1 MYNLRLYI
9 AIILFSSSALAFE
22 ISLTRI
28 FSIALSYHFAFMIIT
43 IAMLGIGLSGTIL
56 SLYPILRRG
65 KNIPIYGVFLGL
77 SMSLSFIISKRLPF
91 DPFRFPWDKTQF
103 IYIVIYWLLISLPFF
118 FFGLCIS
125 TILSVKSEKSGY
137 LYASDLIGAGTGS
150 IVIFM
155 LMKGM
160 PPEKA
165 IVLISFLSFT
175 GSFLIA
181 TGINKIIPLSAMIL
195 NLIFLLSHGLTTLKI
210 SPYKGLELALKYPKA
225 EHLKTFYSPFSRID
239 LFKSP
244 AIRYA
249 PGLSLTYLDPLPY
262 QIGIS
267 IDCGDISAVTVY
279 GNRKE
284 LRFLEYLPSA
294 LPYELAKKDVLII
307 EPKGGLEVLLANY
320 YGSKNIFK
328 VEIDPLLINVV
339 KRELGDISP
348 GIFDIN
354 THQGSGRAWIKS
366 TQRYF
371 DLIDIPFMSLF
382 HPGTFGIGEDYRF
395 TVEAFESYLKAL
407 KKDGLLS
414 ITLFITPPPRM
425 ELRIMDT
432 LIEAAERI
440 GLKEIHR
447 STAVIRTWDTVT
459 IIVKK
464 SAFEEEELQ
473 KIRAFLNKRRFDI
486 VYLPGVKE
494 EETNRFI
501 RMDKNEY
508 FIAFKSLLTPGMRKI
523 FKTTYA
529 FDISYVTDN
538 SPFFYY
544 FINMKKLKEI
554 YHIMGKKWQFFIE
567 EGLLP
572 FFLLIPIV
580 PFGLLIIIMPAL
592 SIKKRPPFYPLVYF
606 SMIGIGFMFVEV
618 TLIHRMVLLLENP
631 SYAFATVLTS
641 LLLWSGIG
649 SMLSQK
655 MDKLR
660 ITLVPAVLFITVIF
674 YNYFVLTV
682 LLDQLHHLSITYRII
697 AIFFSLSVLGLLMGF
712 PFPSGIKRLGA
723 QSPDMIP
730 WAWAVNG
737 FFSVLSPI
745 LAMILAISMGFEQV
759 LLIGAIAYLIASF
772 LPLQS

>member
-1 MYNLRLYI
+1 MYNLQLYI

-56 SLYPILRRG
+56 SLYPILKRG

-103 IYIVIYWLLISLPFF
+103 IYIVLYWLLISLPFF
-118 FFGLCIS
+118 FSGLCIS

-150 IVIFM
+150 
-155 LMKGM
+155 
-160 PPEKA
+160 
-165 IVLISFLSFT
+165 
-175 GSFLIA
+175 
-181 TGINKIIPLSAMIL
+181 
-195 NLIFLLSHGLTTLKI
+195 
-210 SPYKGLELALKYPKA
+210 
-225 EHLKTFYSPFSRID
+225 
-239 LFKSP
+239 
-244 AIRYA
+244 
-249 PGLSLTYLDPLPY
+249 
-262 QIGIS
+262 
-267 IDCGDISAVTVY
+267 
-279 GNRKE
+279 
-284 LRFLEYLPSA
+284 
-294 LPYELAKKDVLII
+294 
-307 EPKGGLEVLLANY
+307 
-320 YGSKNIFK
+320 
-328 VEIDPLLINVV
+328 
-339 KRELGDISP
+339 
-348 GIFDIN
+348 
-354 THQGSGRAWIKS
+354 
-366 TQRYF
+366 
-371 DLIDIPFMSLF
+371 
-382 HPGTFGIGEDYRF
+382 
-395 TVEAFESYLKAL
+395 VEAFESFLKAL

-464 SAFEEEELQ
+464 SVFEEAELQ
-473 KIRAFLNKRRFDI
+473 KIRTFLNKRRFDI

-508 FIAFKSLLTPGMRKI
+508 FMAFKSLLTPGMRKI

-660 ITLVPAVLFITVIF
+660 ITLVPTVLFITVIF

-697 AIFFSLSVLGLLMGF
+697 AIFFSLSALGLLMGF

-723 QSPDMIP
+723 QCPDMIP